1 MKRGKLF
8 VKIKATGDGAG
19 KIAFSVM
26 ERKIFAKNVKY
37 VKNGCFLTIDAVDE
51 QKFFAISRNMCYN
64 VERIGYTGRFAFFKK
79 LLKKAGAIT
88 GAVALITFVYLCDP
102 VVGEIVFKGDAAAFR
117 RQIVSVLKQNGVE
130 EGKICVADCS
140 SLGEKIVISSDGISY
155 ATVTRSG
162 RRIIVDA
169 KSDEEK
175 LAPLDVSKD
184 EIVSP
189 VDGRILRLN
198 VLSGIATVKVGDEV
212 KKGQTIISG
221 QYVHADK
228 TIKTY
233 ALGEAVI
240 ETTFVYEY
248 ESAGK
253 GRQYENRAVALGKA
267 GLGETEIIST
277 AVELDESGE
286 KEKIIYRAIFTIAV
300 TVK

>member
-8 VKIKATGDGAG
+8 VKIKATGDGAER
-19 KIAFSVM
+19 IAVAAM

-79 LLKKAGAIT
+79 LLKSAGAVF
-88 GAVALITFVYLCDP
+88 GAAAFITFVCLCDA
-102 VVGEIVFKGDAAAFR
+102 VVGEIVYKGDAAAFR
-117 RQIVSVLKQNGVE
+117 RQIVSVLKLNGVE
-130 EGKICVADCS
+130 KGKICKADCS
-140 SLGEKIVISSDGISY
+140 SLGEKIVISTDGISY
-155 ATVTRSG
+155 ATVTKSG
-162 RRIIVDA
+162 RRIIVDV

-175 LAPLDVSKD
+175 LDPIDVSKD
-184 EIVSP
+184 EILSP
-189 VDGRILRLN
+189 ADGKILRLN
-198 VLSGIATVKVGDEV
+198 VLSGIAVVKIGDEV
-212 KKGQTIISG
+212 KKGQPIISG
-221 QYVHADK
+221 QYVHDDK

-240 ETTFVYEY
+240 ETKFVCEY

-253 GRQYENRAVALGKA
+253 GKQYENRAVALGKA
-267 GLGETEIIST
+267 KLGETEIIST

-286 KEKIIYRAIFTIAV
+286 KIIYRAIFTVAI

>member
-8 VKIKATGDGAG
+8 VKIKATGDGAERT
-19 KIAFSVM
+19 AVAAM

-79 LLKKAGAIT
+79 LLKSAGAVF
-88 GAVALITFVYLCDP
+88 GAAAFITFVCLCDA
-102 VVGEIVFKGDAAAFR
+102 VVGEIVYKGDAAAFR
-117 RQIVSVLKQNGVE
+117 RQIVSVLKLNGVE
-130 EGKICVADCS
+130 KGKICKADCS
-140 SLGEKIVISSDGISY
+140 SLGEKIVISTDGISY
-155 ATVTRSG
+155 ATVTKSG
-162 RRIIVDA
+162 RRIIVDV

-175 LAPLDVSKD
+175 LDPIDVSKD
-184 EIVSP
+184 EILSP
-189 VDGRILRLN
+189 ADGKILRLN
-198 VLSGIATVKVGDEV
+198 VLSGIAVVKIGDEV
-212 KKGQTIISG
+212 KKSQPIISG
-221 QYVHADK
+221 QYVHDDK

-240 ETTFVYEY
+240 ETKFVYEY

-253 GRQYENRAVALGKA
+253 GKQYENRAVALGKA
-267 GLGETEIIST
+267 KLGETEIIST

-286 KEKIIYRAIFTIAV
+286 KIIYRAIFTVAV

>member
-8 VKIKATGDGAG
+8 VKIKATGDGAER
-19 KIAFSVM
+19 IAVAAM

-79 LLKKAGAIT
+79 LLKSAGAVF
-88 GAVALITFVYLCDP
+88 GAAAFITFVCLCDA
-102 VVGEIVFKGDAAAFR
+102 VVGEIVYKGDAAAFR
-117 RQIVSVLKQNGVE
+117 RQIVSVLKLNGVE
-130 EGKICVADCS
+130 KGKICKADCS
-140 SLGEKIVISSDGISY
+140 SLGEKIVISTDGISY
-155 ATVTRSG
+155 ATVTKSG
-162 RRIIVDA
+162 RRIIVDV

-175 LAPLDVSKD
+175 LDPIDVSKD
-184 EIVSP
+184 EILSP
-189 VDGRILRLN
+189 ADGKILRLN
-198 VLSGIATVKVGDEV
+198 VLSGIAVVKIGDEV
-212 KKGQTIISG
+212 KKGQPIISG
-221 QYVHADK
+221 QYVHDDK

-240 ETTFVYEY
+240 ETKFVYEY

-253 GRQYENRAVALGKA
+253 GKQYENRAVALGKA
-267 GLGETEIIST
+267 KLGETEIIST

-286 KEKIIYRAIFTIAV
+286 KIIYWAIFTVAV

>member
-8 VKIKATGDGAG
+8 VKIKATGDGAER
-19 KIAFSVM
+19 IAVAAM

-37 VKNGCFLTIDAVDE
+37 VKNGCFLTIDSVDE

-79 LLKKAGAIT
+79 LLKSAGAVF
-88 GAVALITFVYLCDP
+88 GAAAFITFVCLCDA
-102 VVGEIVFKGDAAAFR
+102 VVGEIVYKGDAAAFR
-117 RQIVSVLKQNGVE
+117 RQIVSVLKLNGVE
-130 EGKICVADCS
+130 KGKICKADCS
-140 SLGEKIVISSDGISY
+140 SLGEKIVISTDGISY
-155 ATVTRSG
+155 ATVTKSG
-162 RRIIVDA
+162 RRIIVDV

-175 LAPLDVSKD
+175 LDPIDVSKD
-184 EIVSP
+184 EILSP
-189 VDGRILRLN
+189 ADGKILRLN
-198 VLSGIATVKVGDEV
+198 VLSGIAVVKIGDEV
-212 KKGQTIISG
+212 KKGQPIISG
-221 QYVHADK
+221 QYVHDDK

-240 ETTFVYEY
+240 ETKFVYEY

-253 GRQYENRAVALGKA
+253 GKQYENRAVALGKA
-267 GLGETEIIST
+267 KLGETEIIST

-286 KEKIIYRAIFTIAV
+286 KIIYRAIFTVAV

>member
-8 VKIKATGDGAG
+8 VKIKATGDGAER
-19 KIAFSVM
+19 IAVAAM

-79 LLKKAGAIT
+79 LLKSAGAVF
-88 GAVALITFVYLCDP
+88 GAAAFITFVFLCDA
-102 VVGEIVFKGDAAAFR
+102 VVGEIVYKGDAAAFR
-117 RQIVSVLKQNGVE
+117 RQIVSVLKLNGVE
-130 EGKICVADCS
+130 IGKICKADCS
-140 SLGEKIVISSDGISY
+140 SLGEKIVISTDGISY
-155 ATVTRSG
+155 ATVTKSG
-162 RRIIVDA
+162 RRIIVDV

-175 LAPLDVSKD
+175 LDPIDVSKD
-184 EIVSP
+184 EILSP
-189 VDGRILRLN
+189 ADGKILRLN
-198 VLSGIATVKVGDEV
+198 VLSGIAVVKIGDEV
-212 KKGQTIISG
+212 KKGQPIISG
-221 QYVHADK
+221 QYVHDDK

-240 ETTFVYEY
+240 ETKFVYEY

-253 GRQYENRAVALGKA
+253 GKQYENRAVALGKA
-267 GLGETEIIST
+267 KLGETEIIST

-286 KEKIIYRAIFTIAV
+286 KIIYRAIFTVAV

>member
-8 VKIKATGDGAG
+8 VKIKATGDGAER
-19 KIAFSVM
+19 IAVAAM

-79 LLKKAGAIT
+79 LLKSAGAVF
-88 GAVALITFVYLCDP
+88 GAAAFITFVCLCDA
-102 VVGEIVFKGDAAAFR
+102 VVGEIVYKGDAAAFR
-117 RQIVSVLKQNGVE
+117 RQIVSVLKLNGVE
-130 EGKICVADCS
+130 KGKICKADCS
-140 SLGEKIVISSDGISY
+140 SLGEKIMISTDGISY
-155 ATVTRSG
+155 ATVTKSG
-162 RRIIVDA
+162 RRIIVDV

-175 LAPLDVSKD
+175 LDPIDVSKD
-184 EIVSP
+184 EILSP
-189 VDGRILRLN
+189 ADGKILRLN
-198 VLSGIATVKVGDEV
+198 VLSGIAVVKIGDEV
-212 KKGQTIISG
+212 KKGQPIISG
-221 QYVHADK
+221 QYVHDDK

-240 ETTFVYEY
+240 ETKFVYEY

-253 GRQYENRAVALGKA
+253 GKQYENRAVALGKA
-267 GLGETEIIST
+267 KLGETEIIST

-286 KEKIIYRAIFTIAV
+286 KIIYRAIFTVAV

>member
-8 VKIKATGDGAG
+8 VKIKATGDGAER
-19 KIAFSVM
+19 IAVAAM

-79 LLKKAGAIT
+79 LLKSAGAVF
-88 GAVALITFVYLCDP
+88 GAAAFITFVCLCDA
-102 VVGEIVFKGDAAAFR
+102 VVGEIVYKGDAAAFR
-117 RQIVSVLKQNGVE
+117 RQIVSVLKLNGVE
-130 EGKICVADCS
+130 KGKICKADCS
-140 SLGEKIVISSDGISY
+140 SLGEKIVISTDGISY
-155 ATVTRSG
+155 ATVTKSG
-162 RRIIVDA
+162 RRIIVDV

-175 LAPLDVSKD
+175 LDPIDVSKD
-184 EIVSP
+184 EILSP
-189 VDGRILRLN
+189 ADGKILRLN
-198 VLSGIATVKVGDEV
+198 VLSGIAVVKIGDEV
-212 KKGQTIISG
+212 KKGQPIISG
-221 QYVHADK
+221 QYVHDDK

-240 ETTFVYEY
+240 ETKFVYEY

-253 GRQYENRAVALGKA
+253 GKQYENRAVALGKA
-267 GLGETEIIST
+267 KLGETEIIST

-286 KEKIIYRAIFTIAV
+286 KIIYRAIFTVVV

>member
-8 VKIKATGDGAG
+8 VKIKATGDGAER
-19 KIAFSVM
+19 IAVAAM

-79 LLKKAGAIT
+79 LLKSAGAVF
-88 GAVALITFVYLCDP
+88 GAAAFITFVCLCDA
-102 VVGEIVFKGDAAAFR
+102 VVGEIVYKGDAAAFR
-117 RQIVSVLKQNGVE
+117 RQIVSVLKLNGVE
-130 EGKICVADCS
+130 KGKICKADCS
-140 SLGEKIVISSDGISY
+140 SLGEKIVISTDGISY
-155 ATVTRSG
+155 ATVTKSG
-162 RRIIVDA
+162 RRIIVDV

-175 LAPLDVSKD
+175 LDPIDVSKD
-184 EIVSP
+184 EILSP
-189 VDGRILRLN
+189 ADGKILRLN
-198 VLSGIATVKVGDEV
+198 VLSGIAVVKIGDEV
-212 KKGQTIISG
+212 KKGQPIISG
-221 QYVHADK
+221 QYVHDDK

-240 ETTFVYEY
+240 ETKFVYEY

-253 GRQYENRAVALGKA
+253 GKQYENRAVALGKA
-267 GLGETEIIST
+267 KLGETEIIST
-277 AVELDESGE
+277 AVEFDESG
-286 KEKIIYRAIFTIAV
+286 EKIIYRAIFTVAV

>member
-8 VKIKATGDGAG
+8 VKIKATGDGAER
-19 KIAFSVM
+19 IAVAAM

-64 VERIGYTGRFAFFKK
+64 VERIGYTGKFAFFKK
-79 LLKKAGAIT
+79 LLKSAGAVF
-88 GAVALITFVYLCDP
+88 GAAAFITFVCLCDA
-102 VVGEIVFKGDAAAFR
+102 VVGEIVYKGDAAAFR
-117 RQIVSVLKQNGVE
+117 RQIVSVLKLNGVE
-130 EGKICVADCS
+130 KGKICKADCS
-140 SLGEKIVISSDGISY
+140 SLGEKIVISTDGISY
-155 ATVTRSG
+155 ATVTKSG
-162 RRIIVDA
+162 RRIIVDV

-175 LAPLDVSKD
+175 LDPIDVSKD
-184 EIVSP
+184 EILSP
-189 VDGRILRLN
+189 ADGKILRLN
-198 VLSGIATVKVGDEV
+198 VLSGIAVVKIGDEV
-212 KKGQTIISG
+212 KKGQPIISG
-221 QYVHADK
+221 QYVHDDK

-240 ETTFVYEY
+240 ETKFVYEY

-253 GRQYENRAVALGKA
+253 GKQYENRAVALGKA
-267 GLGETEIIST
+267 KLGETEIIST

-286 KEKIIYRAIFTIAV
+286 KIIYRAIFTVAV

>member
-8 VKIKATGDGAG
+8 VKIKATGDGAER
-19 KIAFSVM
+19 IAVAAM

-79 LLKKAGAIT
+79 LLKSAGAVF
-88 GAVALITFVYLCDP
+88 GAAAFITFVCLCDA
-102 VVGEIVFKGDAAAFR
+102 VVGEIVYKGDAAAFR
-117 RQIVSVLKQNGVE
+117 RQIVSVLKLNGVE
-130 EGKICVADCS
+130 KGKICKADCS
-140 SLGEKIVISSDGISY
+140 SLGEKIVISTDGISY
-155 ATVTRSG
+155 ATVTKSG

-175 LAPLDVSKD
+175 LDPIDVSKD
-184 EIVSP
+184 EILSP
-189 VDGRILRLN
+189 ADGKILRLN
-198 VLSGIATVKVGDEV
+198 VLSGIAVVKIGDEV
-212 KKGQTIISG
+212 KKGQPIISG
-221 QYVHADK
+221 QYVHDDK

-240 ETTFVYEY
+240 ETKFVYEY

-253 GRQYENRAVALGKA
+253 GKQYENRAVALGKA
-267 GLGETEIIST
+267 KLGETEIIST

-286 KEKIIYRAIFTIAV
+286 KIIYRAIFTVAV

>member
-8 VKIKATGDGAG
+8 VKIKATGDGAER
-19 KIAFSVM
+19 IAVAAM

-79 LLKKAGAIT
+79 LLKSAGAVF
-88 GAVALITFVYLCDP
+88 GAAAFITFVCLCDA
-102 VVGEIVFKGDAAAFR
+102 VVGEIVYKGDAAAFR
-117 RQIVSVLKQNGVE
+117 RQIVSVLKLNGVE
-130 EGKICVADCS
+130 KGKICKADCS
-140 SLGEKIVISSDGISY
+140 SLGEKIVISTDGISY
-155 ATVTRSG
+155 ATVTKSG
-162 RRIIVDA
+162 RRIIVDV

-175 LAPLDVSKD
+175 LDPIDVSKD
-184 EIVSP
+184 EILSP
-189 VDGRILRLN
+189 ADGKILRLN
-198 VLSGIATVKVGDEV
+198 VLSGIAVVKIGDEV
-212 KKGQTIISG
+212 KKGQPIISG
-221 QYVHADK
+221 QYVYDDK

-240 ETTFVYEY
+240 ETKFVYEY

-253 GRQYENRAVALGKA
+253 GKQYENRAVALGKA
-267 GLGETEIIST
+267 KLGETEIIST

-286 KEKIIYRAIFTIAV
+286 KIIYRAIFTVAV

>member
-8 VKIKATGDGAG
+8 VKIKATGDGAER
-19 KIAFSVM
+19 IAVAAM

-79 LLKKAGAIT
+79 LLKSAGALF
-88 GAVALITFVYLCDP
+88 GAAAFITFVCLCDA
-102 VVGEIVFKGDAAAFR
+102 VVGEIVYKGDAAAFR
-117 RQIVSVLKQNGVE
+117 RQIVSVLKLNGVE
-130 EGKICVADCS
+130 KGKICKADCS
-140 SLGEKIVISSDGISY
+140 SLGEKIVISTDGISY
-155 ATVTRSG
+155 ATVTKSG
-162 RRIIVDA
+162 RRIIVDV

-175 LAPLDVSKD
+175 LDPIDVSKD
-184 EIVSP
+184 EILSP
-189 VDGRILRLN
+189 ADGKILRLN
-198 VLSGIATVKVGDEV
+198 VLSGVAVVKIGDEV
-212 KKGQTIISG
+212 KKGQPIISG
-221 QYVHADK
+221 QYVHDDK

-240 ETTFVYEY
+240 ETKFVYEY

-253 GRQYENRAVALGKA
+253 GKQYENRAVALGKA
-267 GLGETEIIST
+267 KLGETEIIST

-286 KEKIIYRAIFTIAV
+286 KIIYRAIFTVAV

>member
-8 VKIKATGDGAG
+8 VKIKATGDGAER
-19 KIAFSVM
+19 IAVAAM

-79 LLKKAGAIT
+79 LLKSAGAVF
-88 GAVALITFVYLCDP
+88 GAAVFITFVCLCDA
-102 VVGEIVFKGDAAAFR
+102 VVGEIVYKGDAAAFR
-117 RQIVSVLKQNGVE
+117 RQIVSVLKLNGVE
-130 EGKICVADCS
+130 KGKICKADCS
-140 SLGEKIVISSDGISY
+140 SLGEKIVISTDGISY
-155 ATVTRSG
+155 ATVTKSG
-162 RRIIVDA
+162 RRIIVDV

-175 LAPLDVSKD
+175 LDPIDVSKD
-184 EIVSP
+184 EILSP
-189 VDGRILRLN
+189 ADGKILRLN
-198 VLSGIATVKVGDEV
+198 VLSGIAVVKIGDEV
-212 KKGQTIISG
+212 KKGQPIISG
-221 QYVHADK
+221 QYVHDDK

-240 ETTFVYEY
+240 ETKFVYEY

-253 GRQYENRAVALGKA
+253 GKQYENRAVALGKA
-267 GLGETEIIST
+267 KLGETEIIST

-286 KEKIIYRAIFTIAV
+286 KIIYRAIFTVAV

>member
-8 VKIKATGDGAG
+8 VKIKATGDGAER
-19 KIAFSVM
+19 IAVAAM

-79 LLKKAGAIT
+79 LLKSAGAVF
-88 GAVALITFVYLCDP
+88 GAAAFITFVCLCDA
-102 VVGEIVFKGDAAAFR
+102 VVGEIVYKGDAAAFR
-117 RQIVSVLKQNGVE
+117 RQIVSVLKLNGVE
-130 EGKICVADCS
+130 KGKICKVDCS
-140 SLGEKIVISSDGISY
+140 SLGEKIVISTDGISY
-155 ATVTRSG
+155 ATVTKSG
-162 RRIIVDA
+162 RRIIVDV

-175 LAPLDVSKD
+175 LDPIDVSKD
-184 EIVSP
+184 EILSP
-189 VDGRILRLN
+189 ADGKILRLN
-198 VLSGIATVKVGDEV
+198 VLSGIAVVKIGDEV
-212 KKGQTIISG
+212 KKGQPIISG
-221 QYVHADK
+221 QYVHDDK

-240 ETTFVYEY
+240 ETKFVYEY

-253 GRQYENRAVALGKA
+253 GKQYENRAVALGKA
-267 GLGETEIIST
+267 KLGETEIIST

-286 KEKIIYRAIFTIAV
+286 KIIYRAIFTVAV

>member
-8 VKIKATGDGAG
+8 VKIKATGDGAER
-19 KIAFSVM
+19 IAVAAM

-79 LLKKAGAIT
+79 LLKSAGAVF
-88 GAVALITFVYLCDP
+88 GAAAFITFVCLCDA
-102 VVGEIVFKGDAAAFR
+102 VVGEIVYKGDAAAFR
-117 RQIVSVLKQNGVE
+117 RQIVSVLKLNGVE
-130 EGKICVADCS
+130 KGKICKADCS
-140 SLGEKIVISSDGISY
+140 SLGEKIVISTDGISY
-155 ATVTRSG
+155 ATVTKSG
-162 RRIIVDA
+162 RRIIVDV

-175 LAPLDVSKD
+175 LDPIDVSKD
-184 EIVSP
+184 EILSP
-189 VDGRILRLN
+189 ADGKILRLN
-198 VLSGIATVKVGDEV
+198 VLSGIAVVKIGDEV
-212 KKGQTIISG
+212 KKGQPIISG
-221 QYVHADK
+221 QYVHDDK

-240 ETTFVYEY
+240 ETKFIYEY

-253 GRQYENRAVALGKA
+253 GKQYENRAVALGKA
-267 GLGETEIIST
+267 KLGETEIIST

-286 KEKIIYRAIFTIAV
+286 KIIYRAIFTVAV

>member
-8 VKIKATGDGAG
+8 VKIKATGDGAER
-19 KIAFSVM
+19 IAVAAM

-79 LLKKAGAIT
+79 LLKSAGAVF
-88 GAVALITFVYLCDP
+88 GAAAFITFVCLCDA
-102 VVGEIVFKGDAAAFR
+102 VVGEIVYKGDAAAVR
-117 RQIVSVLKQNGVE
+117 RQILNGVE
-130 EGKICVADCS
+130 KGKICKADCS
-140 SLGEKIVISSDGISY
+140 SLGEKIVISTDGISY
-155 ATVTRSG
+155 ATVTKSG
-162 RRIIVDA
+162 RRIIVDV

-175 LAPLDVSKD
+175 LDPIDVSKD
-184 EIVSP
+184 EILSP
-189 VDGRILRLN
+189 ADGKILRLN
-198 VLSGIATVKVGDEV
+198 VLSGIAVVKIGDEV
-212 KKGQTIISG
+212 KKGQPIISG
-221 QYVHADK
+221 QYVHDDK

-240 ETTFVYEY
+240 ETKFVYEY

-253 GRQYENRAVALGKA
+253 GKQYENRAVALGKA
-267 GLGETEIIST
+267 KLGETEIIST

-286 KEKIIYRAIFTIAV
+286 KIIYRAIFTVAV

>member
-8 VKIKATGDGAG
+8 VKIKATGDGAER
-19 KIAFSVM
+19 IAVAAM

-79 LLKKAGAIT
+79 LLKSAGAVL
-88 GAVALITFVYLCDP
+88 GAAAFITFVCLCDA
-102 VVGEIVFKGDAAAFR
+102 VVGEIVYKGDAAAFR
-117 RQIVSVLKQNGVE
+117 RQIVSVLKLNGVE
-130 EGKICVADCS
+130 KGKICKADCS
-140 SLGEKIVISSDGISY
+140 SLGEKIVISTDGISY
-155 ATVTRSG
+155 ATVTKSG
-162 RRIIVDA
+162 RRIIVDV

-175 LAPLDVSKD
+175 LDPIDVSKD
-184 EIVSP
+184 EILSP
-189 VDGRILRLN
+189 ADGKILRLN
-198 VLSGIATVKVGDEV
+198 VLSGIAVVKIGDEV
-212 KKGQTIISG
+212 KKGQPIISG
-221 QYVHADK
+221 QYVHDDK

-240 ETTFVYEY
+240 ETKFVYEY

-253 GRQYENRAVALGKA
+253 GKQYENRAVALGKA
-267 GLGETEIIST
+267 KLGETEIIST
-277 AVELDESGE
+277 AIELDESG
-286 KEKIIYRAIFTIAV
+286 EKIIYRAIFTVAV

>member
-8 VKIKATGDGAG
+8 VKIKATGDGAER
-19 KIAFSVM
+19 IAVAAM

-79 LLKKAGAIT
+79 LLKSAGAVF
-88 GAVALITFVYLCDP
+88 GAVAFITFVCLCDA
-102 VVGEIVFKGDAAAFR
+102 VVGEIVYKGDAAAFR
-117 RQIVSVLKQNGVE
+117 RQIVSVLKLNGVE
-130 EGKICVADCS
+130 KGKICKADCS
-140 SLGEKIVISSDGISY
+140 SLGEKIAISTDGISY
-155 ATVTRSG
+155 ATVTKSG
-162 RRIIVDA
+162 RRIIVDV

-175 LAPLDVSKD
+175 LDPIDVSKD
-184 EIVSP
+184 EILSP
-189 VDGRILRLN
+189 ADGKILRLN
-198 VLSGIATVKVGDEV
+198 VLSGIAVVKIGDEV
-212 KKGQTIISG
+212 KKGQPIISG
-221 QYVHADK
+221 QYVHDDK

-240 ETTFVYEY
+240 ETKFVYEY

-253 GRQYENRAVALGKA
+253 GKQYENRAVALGKA
-267 GLGETEIIST
+267 KLGETEIIST

-286 KEKIIYRAIFTIAV
+286 KIIYRAIFTVAV

>member
-8 VKIKATGDGAG
+8 VKIKATGDGAER
-19 KIAFSVM
+19 IAVAAM

-79 LLKKAGAIT
+79 LLKSAGAVF
-88 GAVALITFVYLCDP
+88 GAAAFITFVCLCDA
-102 VVGEIVFKGDAAAFR
+102 VVGEIVYKGDAAAFR
-117 RQIVSVLKQNGVE
+117 RQIVSVLKLNGVE
-130 EGKICVADCS
+130 KGKICKADCS
-140 SLGEKIVISSDGISY
+140 SLGEKIVISTDGISY
-155 ATVTRSG
+155 ATVTKSG
-162 RRIIVDA
+162 RRIIVDV

-175 LAPLDVSKD
+175 LDPIDVSKD
-184 EIVSP
+184 EILSP
-189 VDGRILRLN
+189 ADGKILRLN
-198 VLSGIATVKVGDEV
+198 VLSGIAVVKIGDEV
-212 KKGQTIISG
+212 KKGQPIISG
-221 QYVHADK
+221 QYVHDDK

-240 ETTFVYEY
+240 ETKFVYEY

-253 GRQYENRAVALGKA
+253 CKQYENRAVALGKA
-267 GLGETEIIST
+267 KLGETEIIST

-286 KEKIIYRAIFTIAV
+286 KIIYRAIFTVAV

>member
-8 VKIKATGDGAG
+8 VKIKATGDGAER
-19 KIAFSVM
+19 IAVAAM

-37 VKNGCFLTIDAVDE
+37 VNNGCFLTIDAVDE

-79 LLKKAGAIT
+79 LLKSAGAVF
-88 GAVALITFVYLCDP
+88 GAAAFITFVCLCDA
-102 VVGEIVFKGDAAAFR
+102 VVGEIVYKGDAAAFR
-117 RQIVSVLKQNGVE
+117 RQIVSVLKLNGVE
-130 EGKICVADCS
+130 KGKICKADCS
-140 SLGEKIVISSDGISY
+140 SLGEKIVISTDGISY
-155 ATVTRSG
+155 ATVTKSG
-162 RRIIVDA
+162 RRIIVDV

-175 LAPLDVSKD
+175 LDPIDVSKD
-184 EIVSP
+184 EILSP
-189 VDGRILRLN
+189 ADGKILRLN
-198 VLSGIATVKVGDEV
+198 VLSGIAVVKIGDEV
-212 KKGQTIISG
+212 KKGQPIISG
-221 QYVHADK
+221 QYVHDDK

-240 ETTFVYEY
+240 ETKFVYEY

-253 GRQYENRAVALGKA
+253 GKQYENRAVALGKA
-267 GLGETEIIST
+267 KLGETEIIST

-286 KEKIIYRAIFTIAV
+286 KIIYRAIFTVAV

>member
-8 VKIKATGDGAG
+8 VKIKATGDGAER
-19 KIAFSVM
+19 IAVAAM

-79 LLKKAGAIT
+79 LLKSAGAVF
-88 GAVALITFVYLCDP
+88 GAAAFITFVCLCDA
-102 VVGEIVFKGDAAAFR
+102 VVGEIVYKGDAAAFR
-117 RQIVSVLKQNGVE
+117 RQIVSVLKLNGVE
-130 EGKICVADCS
+130 KGKICKADCS
-140 SLGEKIVISSDGISY
+140 SLGEKIVISTDGISY
-155 ATVTRSG
+155 ATVTKSG
-162 RRIIVDA
+162 RRIIVDV

-175 LAPLDVSKD
+175 LDPIDVSKD
-184 EIVSP
+184 EILSP

-198 VLSGIATVKVGDEV
+198 VLSGIAVVKIGDEV
-212 KKGQTIISG
+212 KKGQPIISG
-221 QYVHADK
+221 QYVHDDK

-240 ETTFVYEY
+240 ETKFVYEY

-253 GRQYENRAVALGKA
+253 GKQYENRAVALGKA
-267 GLGETEIIST
+267 KLGETEIIST

-286 KEKIIYRAIFTIAV
+286 KIIYRAIFTVAV

>member
-8 VKIKATGDGAG
+8 VKIKATGDGAER
-19 KIAFSVM
+19 IAVAAM

-79 LLKKAGAIT
+79 LLKSAGAVF
-88 GAVALITFVYLCDP
+88 GAAAFITFVCLCDA
-102 VVGEIVFKGDAAAFR
+102 VVGEIVYKGEAAAFR
-117 RQIVSVLKQNGVE
+117 RQIVSVLKLNGVE
-130 EGKICVADCS
+130 KGKICKADCS
-140 SLGEKIVISSDGISY
+140 SLGEKIVISTDGISY
-155 ATVTRSG
+155 ATVTKSG
-162 RRIIVDA
+162 RRIIVDV

-175 LAPLDVSKD
+175 LDPIDVSKD
-184 EIVSP
+184 EILSP
-189 VDGRILRLN
+189 ADGKILRLN
-198 VLSGIATVKVGDEV
+198 VLSGIAVVKIGDEV
-212 KKGQTIISG
+212 KKGQPIISG
-221 QYVHADK
+221 QYVHDDK

-240 ETTFVYEY
+240 ETKFVYEY

-253 GRQYENRAVALGKA
+253 GKQYENRAVALGKA
-267 GLGETEIIST
+267 KLGETEIIST

-286 KEKIIYRAIFTIAV
+286 KIIYRAIFTVAV

>member
-8 VKIKATGDGAG
+8 VKIKATGDGAEI
-19 KIAFSVM
+19 IAVAAM

-79 LLKKAGAIT
+79 LLKSAGAVF
-88 GAVALITFVYLCDP
+88 GAAAFITFVCLCDA
-102 VVGEIVFKGDAAAFR
+102 VVGEIVYKGDAAAFR
-117 RQIVSVLKQNGVE
+117 RQIVSVLKLNGVE
-130 EGKICVADCS
+130 KGKICKADCS
-140 SLGEKIVISSDGISY
+140 SLGEKIVISTDGISY
-155 ATVTRSG
+155 ATVTKSG
-162 RRIIVDA
+162 RRIIVDV

-175 LAPLDVSKD
+175 LDPIDVSKD
-184 EIVSP
+184 EILSP
-189 VDGRILRLN
+189 ADGKILRLN
-198 VLSGIATVKVGDEV
+198 VLSGIAVVKIGDEV
-212 KKGQTIISG
+212 KKGQPIISG
-221 QYVHADK
+221 QYVHDDK

-240 ETTFVYEY
+240 ETKFVYEY

-253 GRQYENRAVALGKA
+253 GKQYENRAVALGKA
-267 GLGETEIIST
+267 KLGETEIIST

-286 KEKIIYRAIFTIAV
+286 KIIYRAIFTVAV

>member
-8 VKIKATGDGAG
+8 VKIKATGDGAER
-19 KIAFSVM
+19 IAVAAM

-79 LLKKAGAIT
+79 LLKSAGAVF
-88 GAVALITFVYLCDP
+88 GAAAFITFVCLCDA
-102 VVGEIVFKGDAAAFR
+102 VVGEIVYKGDAAAFR
-117 RQIVSVLKQNGVE
+117 RQIVSVLKLNGVE
-130 EGKICVADCS
+130 KGKICKADCS
-140 SLGEKIVISSDGISY
+140 SLGEKIVISTDGISY
-155 ATVTRSG
+155 ATVTKSG
-162 RRIIVDA
+162 RRIIVDV

-175 LAPLDVSKD
+175 LDPIDVSKD
-184 EIVSP
+184 EILSP
-189 VDGRILRLN
+189 ADGKILRLN
-198 VLSGIATVKVGDEV
+198 VLSGIATVKIGDEV
-212 KKGQTIISG
+212 KKGQPIISG
-221 QYVHADK
+221 QYVHDDK

-240 ETTFVYEY
+240 ETKFVYEY

-253 GRQYENRAVALGKA
+253 GKQYENRAVALGKA
-267 GLGETEIIST
+267 KLGETEIIST

-286 KEKIIYRAIFTIAV
+286 KIIYRAIFTVAV

>member
-8 VKIKATGDGAG
+8 VKIKATGDGAER
-19 KIAFSVM
+19 IAVAAM

-79 LLKKAGAIT
+79 LLKSAGAVFGAAAFIT
-88 GAVALITFVYLCDP
+88 VVCLCDA
-102 VVGEIVFKGDAAAFR
+102 VVGEIVYKGDAAAFR
-117 RQIVSVLKQNGVE
+117 RQIVSVLKLNGVE
-130 EGKICVADCS
+130 KGKICKADCS
-140 SLGEKIVISSDGISY
+140 SLGEKIVISTDGISY
-155 ATVTRSG
+155 ATVTKSG
-162 RRIIVDA
+162 RRIIVDV

-175 LAPLDVSKD
+175 LDPIDVSKD
-184 EIVSP
+184 EILSP
-189 VDGRILRLN
+189 ADGKILRLN
-198 VLSGIATVKVGDEV
+198 VLSGIAVVKIGDEV
-212 KKGQTIISG
+212 KKGQPIISG
-221 QYVHADK
+221 QYVHDDK

-240 ETTFVYEY
+240 ETKFVYEY

-253 GRQYENRAVALGKA
+253 GKQYENRAVALGKA
-267 GLGETEIIST
+267 KLGETEIIST

-286 KEKIIYRAIFTIAV
+286 KIIYRAIFTVAV

>member
-8 VKIKATGDGAG
+8 VKIKATGDGAER
-19 KIAFSVM
+19 IAVAAM

-64 VERIGYTGRFAFFKK
+64 VERIGYTGRFVFFKK
-79 LLKKAGAIT
+79 LLKSAGAVF
-88 GAVALITFVYLCDP
+88 GAAAFITFVCLCDA
-102 VVGEIVFKGDAAAFR
+102 VVGEIVYKGDAAAFR
-117 RQIVSVLKQNGVE
+117 RQIVSVLKLNGVE
-130 EGKICVADCS
+130 KGKICKADCS
-140 SLGEKIVISSDGISY
+140 SLGEKIVISTDGISY
-155 ATVTRSG
+155 ATVTKSG
-162 RRIIVDA
+162 RRIIVDV

-175 LAPLDVSKD
+175 LDPIDVSKD
-184 EIVSP
+184 EILSP
-189 VDGRILRLN
+189 ADGKILRLN
-198 VLSGIATVKVGDEV
+198 VLSGIAVVKIGDEV
-212 KKGQTIISG
+212 KKGQPIISG
-221 QYVHADK
+221 QYVHDDK

-240 ETTFVYEY
+240 ETKFVYEY

-253 GRQYENRAVALGKA
+253 GKQYENRAVALGKA
-267 GLGETEIIST
+267 KLGETEIIST

-286 KEKIIYRAIFTIAV
+286 KIIYRAIFTVAV

>member
-8 VKIKATGDGAG
+8 VKIKATGDGAER
-19 KIAFSVM
+19 IAVAAM

-79 LLKKAGAIT
+79 LLKSAGAVF
-88 GAVALITFVYLCDP
+88 GAAAFITFVCLCDA
-102 VVGEIVFKGDAAAFR
+102 VVGEIVYKGDAAAFR
-117 RQIVSVLKQNGVE
+117 RQIVSVLKLNGVE
-130 EGKICVADCS
+130 KGKICKADCS
-140 SLGEKIVISSDGISY
+140 SLGEKIVISTDGISY
-155 ATVTRSG
+155 ATVTKSG
-162 RRIIVDA
+162 RRIIVDV

-175 LAPLDVSKD
+175 LDPVDVSKD
-184 EIVSP
+184 EILSP
-189 VDGRILRLN
+189 ADGKILRLN
-198 VLSGIATVKVGDEV
+198 VLSGIAVVKIGDEV
-212 KKGQTIISG
+212 KKGQPIISG
-221 QYVHADK
+221 QYVHDDK

-240 ETTFVYEY
+240 ETKFVYEY

-253 GRQYENRAVALGKA
+253 GKQYENRAVALGKA
-267 GLGETEIIST
+267 KLGETEIIST

-286 KEKIIYRAIFTIAV
+286 KIIYRAIFTVAV

>member
-8 VKIKATGDGAG
+8 VKIKATGDGAER
-19 KIAFSVM
+19 IAVAAM

-79 LLKKAGAIT
+79 LLKSAGAVF
-88 GAVALITFVYLCDP
+88 GAAAFITFVCLCDA
-102 VVGEIVFKGDAAAFR
+102 VVGEIVYKGDAAAFR
-117 RQIVSVLKQNGVE
+117 RQIVSVLKLNGVE
-130 EGKICVADCS
+130 KGKISKADCS
-140 SLGEKIVISSDGISY
+140 SLGEKIVISTDGISY
-155 ATVTRSG
+155 ATVTKSG
-162 RRIIVDA
+162 RRIIVDV

-175 LAPLDVSKD
+175 LDPIDVSKD
-184 EIVSP
+184 EILSP
-189 VDGRILRLN
+189 ADGKILRLN
-198 VLSGIATVKVGDEV
+198 VLSGIAVVKIGDEV
-212 KKGQTIISG
+212 KKGQPIISG
-221 QYVHADK
+221 QYVHDDK

-240 ETTFVYEY
+240 ETKFVYEY

-253 GRQYENRAVALGKA
+253 GKQYENRAVALGKA
-267 GLGETEIIST
+267 KLGETEIIST

-286 KEKIIYRAIFTIAV
+286 KIIYRAIFTVAV

>member
-8 VKIKATGDGAG
+8 VKIKATGDGAER
-19 KIAFSVM
+19 IAVAAM

-79 LLKKAGAIT
+79 LLKSAGAVF
-88 GAVALITFVYLCDP
+88 GAAAFITFVFLCDA
-102 VVGEIVFKGDAAAFR
+102 VVGEIVYKGDAAAFR
-117 RQIVSVLKQNGVE
+117 RQIVSVLKLNGVE
-130 EGKICVADCS
+130 KGKICKADCS
-140 SLGEKIVISSDGISY
+140 SLGEKIVISTDGISY
-155 ATVTRSG
+155 ATVTKSG
-162 RRIIVDA
+162 RRIIVDV

-175 LAPLDVSKD
+175 LDPIDVSKD
-184 EIVSP
+184 EILSP
-189 VDGRILRLN
+189 ADGKILRLN
-198 VLSGIATVKVGDEV
+198 VLSGIAVVKIGDEV
-212 KKGQTIISG
+212 KKGQPIISG
-221 QYVHADK
+221 QYVHDDK

-240 ETTFVYEY
+240 ETKFVYEY

-253 GRQYENRAVALGKA
+253 GKQYENRAVALGKA
-267 GLGETEIIST
+267 KLGETEIIST

-286 KEKIIYRAIFTIAV
+286 KIIYRAIFTVAV

>member
-8 VKIKATGDGAG
+8 VKIKATGDGAER
-19 KIAFSVM
+19 IAVAAM

-79 LLKKAGAIT
+79 LLKSAGAVF
-88 GAVALITFVYLCDP
+88 GAAAFITFVCLCDA
-102 VVGEIVFKGDAAAFR
+102 VVGEIGYKGDAAAFR
-117 RQIVSVLKQNGVE
+117 RQIVSVLKLNGVE
-130 EGKICVADCS
+130 KGKICKADCS
-140 SLGEKIVISSDGISY
+140 SLGEKIVISTDGISY
-155 ATVTRSG
+155 ATVTKSG
-162 RRIIVDA
+162 RRIIVDV

-175 LAPLDVSKD
+175 LDPIDVSKD
-184 EIVSP
+184 EILSP
-189 VDGRILRLN
+189 ADGKILRLN
-198 VLSGIATVKVGDEV
+198 VLSGIAVVKIGDEV
-212 KKGQTIISG
+212 KKGQPIISG
-221 QYVHADK
+221 QYVHDDK

-240 ETTFVYEY
+240 ETKFVYEY

-253 GRQYENRAVALGKA
+253 GKQYENRAVALGKA
-267 GLGETEIIST
+267 KLGETEIIST

-286 KEKIIYRAIFTIAV
+286 KIIYRAIFTVAV

>member
-8 VKIKATGDGAG
+8 VKIKATGDGAER
-19 KIAFSVM
+19 IAVAAM

-79 LLKKAGAIT
+79 LLKRAGAVF
-88 GAVALITFVYLCDP
+88 GAAAFITFVCLCDA
-102 VVGEIVFKGDAAAFR
+102 VVGEIVYKGDAAAFR
-117 RQIVSVLKQNGVE
+117 RQIVSVLKLNGVE
-130 EGKICVADCS
+130 KGKICKADCS
-140 SLGEKIVISSDGISY
+140 SLGEKIVISTDGISY
-155 ATVTRSG
+155 ATVTKSG
-162 RRIIVDA
+162 RRIIVDV

-175 LAPLDVSKD
+175 LDPIDVSKD
-184 EIVSP
+184 EILSP
-189 VDGRILRLN
+189 ADGKILRLN
-198 VLSGIATVKVGDEV
+198 VLSGIAVVKIGDEV
-212 KKGQTIISG
+212 KKGQPIISG
-221 QYVHADK
+221 QYVHDDK

-240 ETTFVYEY
+240 ETKFVYEY

-253 GRQYENRAVALGKA
+253 GKQYENRAVALGKA
-267 GLGETEIIST
+267 KLGETEIIST

-286 KEKIIYRAIFTIAV
+286 KIIYRAIFTVAV

>member
-8 VKIKATGDGAG
+8 VKIKATGDGAER
-19 KIAFSVM
+19 IAVAAM

-79 LLKKAGAIT
+79 LLKSAGAVF
-88 GAVALITFVYLCDP
+88 GAAAFISFVCLCDA
-102 VVGEIVFKGDAAAFR
+102 VVGEIVYKGDAAAFR
-117 RQIVSVLKQNGVE
+117 RQIVSVLKLNGVE
-130 EGKICVADCS
+130 KGKICKADCS
-140 SLGEKIVISSDGISY
+140 SLGEKIVISTDGISY
-155 ATVTRSG
+155 ATVTKSG
-162 RRIIVDA
+162 RRIIVDV

-175 LAPLDVSKD
+175 PDPIDVSKD
-184 EIVSP
+184 EILSP
-189 VDGRILRLN
+189 ADGKILRLN
-198 VLSGIATVKVGDEV
+198 VLSGIAVVKIGDEV
-212 KKGQTIISG
+212 KKGQPIISG
-221 QYVHADK
+221 QYVHDDK

-240 ETTFVYEY
+240 ETKFVYEY

-253 GRQYENRAVALGKA
+253 GKQYENRAVALGKA
-267 GLGETEIIST
+267 KLGETEIIST

-286 KEKIIYRAIFTIAV
+286 KIIYRAIFTVAI

>member
-8 VKIKATGDGAG
+8 VKIKATGDGAER
-19 KIAFSVM
+19 IAVAAM

-79 LLKKAGAIT
+79 LLKSAGAVF
-88 GAVALITFVYLCDP
+88 GAAAFITFVCLCDA
-102 VVGEIVFKGDAAAFR
+102 VVGEIVYKGDAAAFR
-117 RQIVSVLKQNGVE
+117 RQIVSVLKLNGVE
-130 EGKICVADCS
+130 KGKICKADCS
-140 SLGEKIVISSDGISY
+140 SLGEKIVISTDGISY
-155 ATVTRSG
+155 ATVTKSG
-162 RRIIVDA
+162 RRIIVDV

-175 LAPLDVSKD
+175 LDPIDVSKD
-184 EIVSP
+184 EILSP
-189 VDGRILRLN
+189 ADGKILRLN
-198 VLSGIATVKVGDEV
+198 VLSGIAVVKIGDEV
-212 KKGQTIISG
+212 KKGQPIISG
-221 QYVHADK
+221 QYVHDDK

-240 ETTFVYEY
+240 ETKFVYEY

-253 GRQYENRAVALGKA
+253 GKQYENRAVALGKA
-267 GLGETEIIST
+267 KLGETEIIST
-277 AVELDESGE
+277 VVELDESG
-286 KEKIIYRAIFTIAV
+286 EKIIYRAIFTVAV

>member
-8 VKIKATGDGAG
+8 VKIKASGDGAER
-19 KIAFSVM
+19 IAVAAM

-79 LLKKAGAIT
+79 LLKSAGAVF
-88 GAVALITFVYLCDP
+88 GAAAFITFVCLCDA
-102 VVGEIVFKGDAAAFR
+102 VVGEIVYKGDAAAFR
-117 RQIVSVLKQNGVE
+117 RQIVSVLKLNGVE
-130 EGKICVADCS
+130 KGKICKADCS
-140 SLGEKIVISSDGISY
+140 SLGEKIVISTDGISY
-155 ATVTRSG
+155 ATVTKSG
-162 RRIIVDA
+162 RRIIVDV

-175 LAPLDVSKD
+175 LDPIDVSKD
-184 EIVSP
+184 EILSP
-189 VDGRILRLN
+189 ADGKILRLN
-198 VLSGIATVKVGDEV
+198 VLSGIAVVKIGDEV
-212 KKGQTIISG
+212 KKGQPIISG
-221 QYVHADK
+221 QYVHDDK

-240 ETTFVYEY
+240 ETKFVYEY

-253 GRQYENRAVALGKA
+253 GKQYENRAVALGKA
-267 GLGETEIIST
+267 KLGETEIIST

-286 KEKIIYRAIFTIAV
+286 KIIYRAIFTVAV

>member
-8 VKIKATGDGAG
+8 VKIKATGDGAER
-19 KIAFSVM
+19 IAVAAM

-79 LLKKAGAIT
+79 LLKSAGAVF
-88 GAVALITFVYLCDP
+88 GAAAFITFVCLCDA
-102 VVGEIVFKGDAAAFR
+102 VVGEIVYKGDAAAFR
-117 RQIVSVLKQNGVE
+117 RQIVSVLKLNGVE
-130 EGKICVADCS
+130 KGKICKADCS
-140 SLGEKIVISSDGISY
+140 SLGEKIVISTDGISY
-155 ATVTRSG
+155 ATVTKSG
-162 RRIIVDA
+162 RRIIVDV

-175 LAPLDVSKD
+175 LDPIDVSKD
-184 EIVSP
+184 EILSP
-189 VDGRILRLN
+189 ADGKILRLN
-198 VLSGIATVKVGDEV
+198 VLSGIAVVKISDEV
-212 KKGQTIISG
+212 KKGQPIISG
-221 QYVHADK
+221 QYVHDDK

-240 ETTFVYEY
+240 ETKFVYEY

-253 GRQYENRAVALGKA
+253 GKQYENRAVALGKA
-267 GLGETEIIST
+267 KLGETEIIST

-286 KEKIIYRAIFTIAV
+286 KIIYRAIFTVAV

>member
-8 VKIKATGDGAG
+8 VKIKATGDGAER
-19 KIAFSVM
+19 IAVAAM

-79 LLKKAGAIT
+79 LLKSAGAVF
-88 GAVALITFVYLCDP
+88 GAAAFITFVCLCDA
-102 VVGEIVFKGDAAAFR
+102 VVVYKGAAAAFR
-117 RQIVSVLKQNGVE
+117 RQIVSVLKLNGVE
-130 EGKICVADCS
+130 KGKICKADCS
-140 SLGEKIVISSDGISY
+140 SLGEKIVISTDGISY
-155 ATVTRSG
+155 ATVTKSG
-162 RRIIVDA
+162 RRIIVDV

-175 LAPLDVSKD
+175 LDPIDVSKD
-184 EIVSP
+184 EILSP
-189 VDGRILRLN
+189 ADGKILRLN
-198 VLSGIATVKVGDEV
+198 VLSGIAVVKIGDEV
-212 KKGQTIISG
+212 KKGQPIISG
-221 QYVHADK
+221 QYVHDDK

-240 ETTFVYEY
+240 ETKFVYEY

-253 GRQYENRAVALGKA
+253 GKQYENRAVALGKA
-267 GLGETEIIST
+267 KLGETEIIST

-286 KEKIIYRAIFTIAV
+286 KIIYRAIFTVAV

>member
-8 VKIKATGDGAG
+8 VKIKATGDGAER
-19 KIAFSVM
+19 IAVAAM

-79 LLKKAGAIT
+79 LLKSAGAVF
-88 GAVALITFVYLCDP
+88 GAAAFITFVCLCDA
-102 VVGEIVFKGDAAAFR
+102 VVGEIVYKGDAAAFR
-117 RQIVSVLKQNGVE
+117 RQIVSVLKLNGVE
-130 EGKICVADCS
+130 KGKICKADCS
-140 SLGEKIVISSDGISY
+140 SLGEKIAISTDGISY
-155 ATVTRSG
+155 ATVTKSG
-162 RRIIVDA
+162 RRIIVDV

-175 LAPLDVSKD
+175 LDPIDVSKD
-184 EIVSP
+184 EILSP
-189 VDGRILRLN
+189 ADGKILRLN
-198 VLSGIATVKVGDEV
+198 VLSGIAVVKIGDEV
-212 KKGQTIISG
+212 KKGQPIISG
-221 QYVHADK
+221 QYVHDDK

-240 ETTFVYEY
+240 ETKFVYEY

-253 GRQYENRAVALGKA
+253 GKQYENRAVALGKA
-267 GLGETEIIST
+267 KLGETEIIST

-286 KEKIIYRAIFTIAV
+286 KIIYRAIFTVAV